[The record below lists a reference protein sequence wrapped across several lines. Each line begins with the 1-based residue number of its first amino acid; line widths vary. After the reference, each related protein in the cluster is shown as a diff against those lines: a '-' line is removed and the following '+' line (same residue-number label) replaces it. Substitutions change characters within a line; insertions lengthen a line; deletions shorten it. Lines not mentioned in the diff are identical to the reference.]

1 MDPRVQRSRLRAIA
15 AAQVLML
22 DGGLDAITPS
32 RVAQVSGLGRKT
44 IYRLWP
50 TRTELLHDVLAT
62 SSSAEYEL
70 GGDPATDIRT
80 HLIALSIALTHGP
93 LETILGALAER
104 ARLDPELAALRSRL
118 AEEGRAPLVKILA
131 DAVEL
136 GAIRIPSDVDTAATL
151 MEGAVIYEATV
162 RGREPDVAFI
172 DTVIAAVLDRR

>member
-104 ARLDPELAALRSRL
+104 ARLDPELAA
-118 AEEGRAPLVKILA
+118 EEGRAPLVKILA